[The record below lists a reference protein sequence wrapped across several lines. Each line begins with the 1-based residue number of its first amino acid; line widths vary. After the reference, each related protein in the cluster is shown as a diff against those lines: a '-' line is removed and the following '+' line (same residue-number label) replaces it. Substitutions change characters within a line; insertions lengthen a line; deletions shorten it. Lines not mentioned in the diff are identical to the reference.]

1 MKAAIFKS
9 VREPIVIYDDVDIIA
24 PRAGEV
30 RVRIK
35 YCGVCHSDLSVVDG
49 SFPNF
54 GPVILGHEAAGV
66 VEAVGGGVN
75 HLAVGDHV
83 ILTPT
88 PACGYCYFCQ
98 REEQNLCANN
108 RSILT
113 STLPDGQT
121 GLSHNGETIFRG
133 LGVGA
138 FAELVVT
145 PAMGAVKISP
155 DIPLELACLIGCAM
169 QTGVGA
175 VLNTA
180 QVEAGATV
188 LIMGLGGVGLAA
200 VQGARIAGAAVI
212 LVSDPV
218 AERREL
224 AMRLGATHAIDPCG
238 ENLIKRCLVLTDN
251 IGMDYA
257 FETAG
262 QAILIETGLQA
273 TRMGGTTIC
282 VGAPPLDQGFAIN
295 PAVLFSS
302 CEKKLCGCLMGSAN
316 SLFEI
321 PRLIRLW
328 QTGKLDLESMISSY
342 RPLSEINDAFAD
354 LKANKGIRTVLSIS

>member
-1 MKAAIFKS
+1 MKAAIFKT
-9 VREPIVIYDDVDIIA
+9 VGEPIEVFDDVEIID
-24 PRAGEV
+24 PRVGEV

-35 YCGVCHSDLSVVDG
+35 NCSLCHSDLSVVDG

-54 GPVILGHEAAGV
+54 GPVILGHEASGIVESVGTGV
-66 VEAVGGGVN
+66 S

-88 PACGYCYFCQ
+88 PPCGHCYFCQ
-98 REEQNLCANN
+98 REEQNLCLNN

-121 GLSHNGETIFRG
+121 GLSHRGESIFRG
-133 LGVGA
+133 LGVGG

-145 PAMGAVKISP
+145 PATGAIKIP
-155 DIPLELACLIGCAM
+155 DDIPLELACVIGCAM

-180 QVEAGATV
+180 KVEEGATV
-188 LIMGLGGVGLAA
+188 LVMGLGGVGLAA
-200 VQGARIAGAAVI
+200 VQGARIAGAATI

-218 AERREL
+218 AERRQIAL
-224 AMRLGATHAIDPCG
+224 RVGATHAIDPFKD
-238 ENLIKRCLVLTDN
+238 NLIKRCMALTN
-251 IGMDYA
+251 QIGMDYA

-262 QAILIETGLQA
+262 QATLIETGLQA

-282 VGAPPLDQGFAIN
+282 VGAPPLDQGFSIN

-302 CEKKLCGCLMGSAN
+302 CEKKICGCLMGSSN

-328 QTGKLDLESMISSY
+328 QAGRLDLESMVTAH
-342 RPLSEINDAFAD
+342 RPLSEINQAFGD
-354 LKANKGIRTVLSIS
+354 LKANKGIRTVLSIY